1 MKWHIQLSR
10 YAVVGL
16 ASNAVGYLLYLLL
29 THFGMGYKSAMSLLY
44 AVGVVQTFYF
54 NRSWSFGH
62 QGRVHGALARY
73 VIAYALGYLLNLGL
87 LWFAVD
93 RLHLPHQ
100 IVQAIAIVLVAA
112 SLFLMHRYWVFAEPS
127 VRSQP
132 T

>member
-93 RLHLPHQ
+93 RLHLHHQ